1 LKKTVLVVLAVFV
14 LSNLF
19 GQGFQ
24 QGDIIIN
31 GNIGGPQIT
40 PFFLRTGLNTYYK
53 LKADKGKNEQYTFN
67 ITNSGVYNAKTE
79 YGVTENVGLGFA
91 GSYWDMTIKM
101 DNNYR
106 DNDPVTNL
114 LSDFIDK
121 YTFKVSALALG
132 LRGNYHFV
140 DDIKSKRIDPY
151 TGITIGATRY
161 TYDIAFES
169 SMPGKTLPV
178 NVYKWRSGWGT
189 YFSTTFGIRYFPVS
203 FIGLNAEI
211 GWDRGAFLFGGIAF
225 KIHSKPPKFLR
236 DNEKKSE
243 DVKK

>member
-1 LKKTVLVVLAVFV
+1 MNKSIFLLFAVFIITNTFCQ
-14 LSNLF
+14 S
-19 GQGFQ
+19 FQ
-24 QGDIIIN
+24 KGDIIIN
-31 GNIGGPQIT
+31 GNIGGPSIT
-40 PFFLRTGLNTYYK
+40 PFIMRTGLNAYYK
-53 LKADKGKNEQYTFN
+53 LKADKDKNEQFTLN
-67 ITNSGVYNAKTE
+67 IANSGVYNVKTE
-79 YGVTENVGLGFA
+79 YGITENVGLGIA
-91 GSYWDMTIKM
+91 GCYWDMTIKM

-106 DNDPVTNL
+106 DNDPATNIQA
-114 LSDFIDK
+114 DFIDK

-140 DDIKSKRIDPY
+140 DLKAKRWDPY

-161 TYDIAFES
+161 TYDIGFES

-236 DNEKKSE
+236 DSDEKNEELKK
-243 DVKK
+243 